1 MEMQNAIKVLNQN
14 FLYMQKDSTD
24 KFEIV
29 E

>member
-24 KFEIV
+24 KFELV